1 MYALLMIIFALIL
14 ISAAVLK
21 AKDVASSRRAPTAA
35 RASRVRP

>member
-21 AKDVASSRRAPTAA
+21 AKDVASKQDVVPLLPLEHPA
-35 RASRVRP
+35 